1 MANIWKTKMLTSD
14 KDCLGYMNN
23 IQIPSKDIAICEKVQ
38 TQLMEKY
45 NTYLVIYSFDGKIY
59 TRISAQIYNEISD
72 YQFVAQKF
80 LEIIAKYK
88 KE

>member
-1 MANIWKTKMLTSD
+1 
-14 KDCLGYMNN
+14 
-23 IQIPSKDIAICEKVQ
+23 
-38 TQLMEKY
+38 MEKY

-59 TRISAQIYNEISD
+59 TRISAQIYNDISD